1 MIEAV
6 HQFLPTYAARD
17 AVGAHTRH
25 AQSVLRDMGLRSE
38 VYAEGRTGVG
48 FRAAHDLRSYRGDG
62 ARALLLYQLS
72 TGSKVADVV
81 LARPEPKAVN
91 YHNITPAE
99 LFAPWEPHVGGELA
113 KGRRQLE
120 AFARTA
126 VAGIAVSRYN
136 EADLRATGFART
148 AVASAMVDLDAL
160 EKAADPRVLDDL
172 QREKRRGGADL
183 LFVGRVAPNKAHHD
197 LVKAFAAYRRTY
209 DPEARLHL
217 VGGASSHAYL
227 TAVRKF
233 AKGLGLQR
241 WVKFV
246 GSVPDGVL
254 AAHYRAADA
263 FVCLSDHEGFCVPLL
278 EAMHNRV
285 PIVAF
290 AAAAVP
296 ETVADAAVVLPS
308 KEPALV
314 AAAVHRVVSD
324 AAVRH
329 ALVEAGTARLAD
341 FELAKSKAAFRRAVE
356 SVLADL

>member
-1 MIEAV
+1 VIDAV

-17 AVGAHTRH
+17 AVGTHTRH
-25 AQSVLRDMGLRSE
+25 AQAVLRDMGLRAE

-48 FRAAHDLRSYRGDG
+48 FRAAHDVRSYKGDG
-62 ARALLLYQLS
+62 ARTLLLYQLS
-72 TGSKVADVV
+72 TGSKVADLV
-81 LARPEPKAVN
+81 LGRPEPKAVN

-120 AFARTA
+120 AFARGS
-126 VAGIAVSRYN
+126 VAGIAVSRFN
-136 EADLRATGFART
+136 EGDLRAAGFART
-148 AVASAMVDLDAL
+148 DVAPVMVDLDAL
-160 EKAADPRVLDDL
+160 EKAADPRVLAEL
-172 QREKRRGGADL
+172 EKAKRRGGTDL

-197 LVKAFAAYRRTY
+197 LIKAFAAYRRTY

-227 TAVRKF
+227 TAMKKF

-241 WVKFV
+241 WVHFV
-246 GSVPDGVL
+246 GLVPDGTL
-254 AAHYRAADA
+254 AAHYRTADA

-285 PIVAF
+285 PIVAY

-296 ETVADAAVVLPS
+296 ETVADAGVVLPS
-308 KEPALV
+308 KEPTLV
-314 AAAVHRVVSD
+314 AAAVHRVVTD
-324 AAVRH
+324 GAVREQ
-329 ALVEAGTARLAD
+329 LVAAGAARLAA
-341 FELAKSKAAFRRAVE
+341 FELAKTKAAFRRSIEA
-356 SVLADL
+356 VLADL